1 MKKYVITLLL
11 ACSALP
17 LTANAALSWGA
28 ERNICFKQEKTI
40 PLAYDCLAK
49 KKDDSDRKL
58 DALISETDKR
68 IKANNIG
75 PFNGKEDAKETS
87 GDVYSRRFLEAQ
99 EKWKQYRQELCLAVA
114 TEIDEDAYDYQ
125 SYREQCE
132 INLNKRHMDEI
143 NLMGLPPAR

>member
-1 MKKYVITLLL
+1 MKKYVITLLV

-28 ERNICFKQEKTI
+28 ERDSCFKQEKTI
-40 PLAYDCLAK
+40 PLAYNCLAK
-49 KKDDSDRKL
+49 KKDDSNRKL
-58 DALISETDKR
+58 GALISETDKR

-87 GDVYSRRFLEAQ
+87 GDVYSKRFLESQ

-114 TEIDEDAYDYQ
+114 TEIDEDSYDYQ
-125 SYREQCE
+125 SYRDQCE
-132 INLNKRHMDEI
+132 INLNKRHIDEI
-143 NLMGLPPAR
+143 HLMGLPPVS